1 MIIDS
6 HLHVWSDDPG
16 RYPWAAEGTTEAG
29 TVELLLETM
38 AKNGVHQAC
47 IVQPI
52 HYLFDNRYVA
62 DCLTKYPTTFSAV
75 AIMDRG
81 APDAV
86 EQLERLVR
94 EDGFEGL
101 RMHLGRAHDP
111 AEWAAP
117 DQDPIWRKA
126 EELGACMLSF
136 GPAEKQAAIEPI
148 VARHP
153 GVKVILDHL
162 GGAPVHE
169 DPPFPRLRNVLNLA
183 RYPNVYVKFTP
194 QVGAGTDS
202 YPFPDQHAVYER
214 IYDAFGPQR
223 LLWGTDFPH
232 IFRTIGYRAG
242 LNLFRRRMAFLNW
255 EDKQWLFAKT
265 ALSIWK
271 FGSATSA
278 APELSTS

>member
-6 HLHVWSDDPG
+6 HLHVWSDDPK

-38 AKNGVHQAC
+38 AKNGVHKAC

-62 DCLTKYPTTFSAV
+62 DCLARYPTTFAGI
-75 AIMDRG
+75 AIMDRR
-81 APDAV
+81 APNAV

-101 RMHLGRAHDP
+101 RMHLGRADDP

-136 GPAEKQAAIEPI
+136 GPAEKQPAIEADRGP
-148 VARHP
+148 AS
-153 GVKVILDHL
+153 
-162 GGAPVHE
+162 GGQG
-169 DPPFPRLRNVLNLA
+169 DPRSPWRR
-183 RYPNVYVKFTP
+183 
-194 QVGAGTDS
+194 AGT
-202 YPFPDQHAVYER
+202 
-214 IYDAFGPQR
+214 
-223 LLWGTDFPH
+223 
-232 IFRTIGYRAG
+232 
-242 LNLFRRRMAFLNW
+242 
-255 EDKQWLFAKT
+255 
-265 ALSIWK
+265 
-271 FGSATSA
+271 
-278 APELSTS
+278 